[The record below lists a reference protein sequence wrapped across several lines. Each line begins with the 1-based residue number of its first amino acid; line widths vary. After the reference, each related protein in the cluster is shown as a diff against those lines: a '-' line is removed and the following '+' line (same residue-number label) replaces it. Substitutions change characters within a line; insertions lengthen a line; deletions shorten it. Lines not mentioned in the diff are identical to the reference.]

1 MKIFYTLL
9 MAAMMLSFTGCSPED
24 FPFGSGN
31 EQEQGKDDDDN
42 TGGEIPEEPLTSG
55 PASVAITRATATTAH
70 FEGSIINDDID
81 LDFVQITVRY
91 AEPEDFS
98 AMSDNI
104 PSVVI
109 TRPDFENDKNFSFS
123 IEDLHI
129 NTLYKFCAIVQY
141 KSEVFYSDVEEFK
154 TAGVNIELAVKEDS
168 ITDSSV
174 EFTGSV
180 RGLSPEDEGK
190 LEIGVLYTDDKALLE
205 SGEGEMVVIDA
216 IAKDGTFNLSLSS
229 LYDGGPTFYF
239 RSYVE
244 QNGDYAFGKIGSF
257 ELLVEPVRLVKK
269 ITRHE
274 QIPGVEFNWIYEFE
288 YDSRGRNTSSKML
301 VIEDGDSYGVH
312 YTYDYSTNG
321 VVSVNESYEDN
332 GELEEEQTYSINVDN
347 RGRATNY
354 NYTWEDNWGDDT
366 YEDIHIYNYSM
377 EFDYS
382 EEGFLKSY
390 YNSSDYWSVSV
401 EYTYLDGRITEMF
414 IDRNDDYDSLISMDE
429 SFTSDHK
436 VKRTSFDIN
445 KAINPYIYPEE
456 NLTLCSTVNIG
467 AIGDYHFDRMYVE
480 SIFYYDSVDIPI
492 DDYTYDANYKK
503 TITVKDYYYEGMDD
517 ELETLPI
524 TTANYDKDG
533 YPVEFIADIR
543 QSNVE
548 MEITYAAGDILW
560 KDDEG
565 PVYEVVE
572 VDRKI
577 ISKGPA
583 TSIGAATITIEYC
596 E

>member
-1 MKIFYTLL
+1 

-31 EQEQGKDDDDN
+31 EQEQGKDDDN

-70 FEGSIINDDID
+70 FEGSIINEEID

-154 TAGVNIELAVKEDS
+154 TAGVDIELAVKEGS

-190 LEIGVLYTDDKALLE
+190 LEIGLIYGDNKSLVE
-205 SGEGEMVVIDA
+205 GGEGDMVVIDA
-216 IAKDGTFNLSLSS
+216 IAEDGTFNLSLTS

-244 QNGDYAFGKIGSF
+244 QDGDYAFGKIGSF
-257 ELLVEPVRLVKK
+257 ELLVEQLKRVKK

-288 YDSRGRNTSSKML
+288 YDSRGRNTSSKIL

-332 GELEEEQTYSINVDN
+332 GELEEEQTYNINVDD

-390 YNSSDYWSVSV
+390 YYSYDYWSVSV

-467 AIGDYHFDRMYVE
+467 TIGDYYFDRMYVE
-480 SIFYYDSVDIPI
+480 SIFYYDSVNIPI

-543 QSNVE
+543 E
-548 MEITYAAGDILW
+548 YEGEIEVTYAAGDILW
-560 KDDEG
+560 EEEDG
-565 PVYEVVE
+565 PIYEVVE

-583 TSIGAATITIEYC
+583 TSVGSATITIEYC

>member
-1 MKIFYTLL
+1 
-9 MAAMMLSFTGCSPED
+9 MAAMVLSFTGCSLD
-24 FPFGSGN
+24 DLPFGPGNKQEENKGN
-31 EQEQGKDDDDN
+31 EN
-42 TGGEIPEEPLTSG
+42 TGADIPEEPLTSG

-70 FEGSIINDDID
+70 FEGSIINEDID
-81 LDFVQITVRY
+81 LDFVQITLRY

-109 TRPDFENDKNFSFS
+109 TRPDFENNNKFSFS

-154 TAGVNIELAVKEDS
+154 TAGVDIELAVKEGS

-190 LEIGVLYTDDKALLE
+190 LEIGLIYGDNKSLVE
-205 SGEGEMVVIDA
+205 GGEGEMVALDT
-216 IAKDGTFNLSLSS
+216 IAEDGTFNLSLTS

-244 QNGDYAFGKIGSF
+244 QDGDYAFGKIGSF
-257 ELLVEPVRLVKK
+257 ELLVEQLKRVKK

-274 QIPGVEFNWIYEFE
+274 QMPGVEFNWIYEFE
-288 YDSRGRNTSSKML
+288 YDSRGRITSSK
-301 VIEDGDSYGVH
+301 VTEIEDGDSYGVH

-321 VVSVNESYEDN
+321 VVSVNERFIDN
-332 GELEEEQTYSINVDN
+332 GELEDEQTTYILNVDD
-347 RGRATNY
+347 RGRVTNY
-354 NYTWEDNWGDDT
+354 DYTWEDNWGDDT
-366 YEDIHIYNYSM
+366 YEDIHIYHYSVTL
-377 EFDYS
+377 DYS
-382 EEGFLKSY
+382 EEGFL
-390 YNSSDYWSVSV
+390 NSWYESGDDGVYGI

-414 IDRNDDYDSLISMDE
+414 IDREGDYDSLIHLDE

-436 VKRTSFDIN
+436 VKHTSFDIN
-445 KAINPYIYPEE
+445 KAINPEFYPDGELIWFS
-456 NLTLCSTVNIG
+456 NINIG
-467 AIGDYHFDRMYVE
+467 TIGDYYFDRMYVE

-524 TTANYDKDG
+524 TTATYDKDG

-543 QSNVE
+543 EYEGE
-548 MEITYAAGDILW
+548 MEATYAAGDILW
-560 KDDEG
+560 EQEDG
-565 PVYEVVE
+565 PIYEVVE

-583 TSIGAATITIEYC
+583 TSVGSATITIEYC

>member
-1 MKIFYTLL
+1 

-31 EQEQGKDDDDN
+31 EQEQGKDNDDN

-70 FEGSIINDDID
+70 FEGSIINEDID

-109 TRPDFENDKNFSFS
+109 TRPDFENNNKFSFS

-154 TAGVNIELAVKEDS
+154 TAGVDIELTVKEGS

-190 LEIGVLYTDDKALLE
+190 LEIGLIYGDNKSLVE

-216 IAKDGTFNLSLSS
+216 IAEDGTFNLSLTS

-244 QNGDYAFGKIGSF
+244 QNGNYILGEIDYF
-257 ELLVEPVRLVKK
+257 EFDVEPVRLVKK

-274 QIPGVEFNWIYEFE
+274 KIHGAEAYMIYEFE
-288 YDSRGRNTSSKML
+288 HDGRGNVISSKVTL
-301 VIEDGDSYGVH
+301 TEDEYCDEH
-312 YTYDYSTNG
+312 LFTYDYSTNG
-321 VVSVNESYEDN
+321 VVSVNVRINYD
-332 GELEEEQTYSINVDN
+332 GDFHEEQTYKINFDD
-347 RGRATNY
+347 RGYVSNY
-354 NYTWEDNWGDDT
+354 DYTWEDCCEIFYYT
-366 YEDIHIYNYSM
+366 AT
-377 EFDYS
+377 FDYS
-382 EEGFLKSY
+382 EEGFLERWFV
-390 YNSSDYWSVSV
+390 NGEDD
-401 EYTYLDGRITEMF
+401 EYFGLNYSYLDGCPMELSYFSDGDYNEMY
-414 IDRNDDYDSLISMDE
+414 RVDD
-429 SFTSDHK
+429 SFTSDREI
-436 VKRTSFDIN
+436 KRTSFDIN
-445 KAINPYIYPEE
+445 KALIPWLYPDET
-456 NLTLCSTVNIG
+456 LTIFSAVNIG
-467 AIGDYHFDRMYVE
+467 TLGGYYFDRMNIE
-480 SIFYYDSVDIPI
+480 SFIYEIWNEDRI
-492 DDYTYDANYKK
+492 DHTDDANYKETSTFK
-503 TITVKDYYYEGMDD
+503 FVYCEEYEGDFC
-517 ELETLPI
+517 TLPI
-524 TTANYDKDG
+524 TTATYDKDG

-543 QSNVE
+543 EYEGE
-548 MEITYAAGDILW
+548 MEATYAAGDILW
-560 KDDEG
+560 EEEDG

-583 TSIGAATITIEYC
+583 TSVGSATITIEYC

>member
-1 MKIFYTLL
+1 

-24 FPFGSGN
+24 FPFGSDN

-70 FEGSIINDDID
+70 FEGSIINEDID

-109 TRPDFENDKNFSFS
+109 TRPDFKNDNKFSFS

-154 TAGVNIELAVKEDS
+154 TAGVDIELAVKEGS

-190 LEIGVLYTDDKALLE
+190 LEIGLIYGDNKSLVE
-205 SGEGEMVVIDA
+205 GGEGDMVVIDA
-216 IAKDGTFNLSLSS
+216 IAEDGTFNLSLTS
-229 LYDGGPTFYF
+229 LYNGGPTFYF

-244 QNGDYAFGKIGSF
+244 QDGDYAFGKIGSF
-257 ELLVEPVRLVKK
+257 ELLVEPVRLIKK

-288 YDSRGRNTSSKML
+288 YDSRGRNTSSK
-301 VIEDGDSYGVH
+301 VTEIEDGDSYGVH

-321 VVSVNESYEDN
+321 VVSVNECYEDN
-332 GELEEEQTYSINVDN
+332 GELDEEQTYFVNIDN
-347 RGRATNY
+347 RGRVADF

-366 YEDIHIYNYSM
+366 YEDIHIYHYSVTL
-377 EFDYS
+377 DYS

-390 YNSSDYWSVSV
+390 YNSSDDWHVTL
-401 EYTYLDGRITEMF
+401 EYTYLDGRVTAMS
-414 IDRNDDYDSLISMDE
+414 IDRDGDYDSLIHLDE

-436 VKRTSFDIN
+436 LKRTSFDIN
-445 KAINPYIYPEE
+445 KAINPAFYPDEE
-456 NLTLCSTVNIG
+456 LIWFSNINIG
-467 AIGDYHFDRMYVE
+467 TIGDYYFDRMYVE
-480 SIFYYDSVDIPI
+480 SIFYYDSVDMPI

-503 TITVKDYYYEGMDD
+503 TITVKDFYYEGMDD

-565 PVYEVVE
+565 PIYEVVE

-577 ISKGPA
+577 ISESPA

>member
-1 MKIFYTLL
+1 

-70 FEGSIINDDID
+70 FEGSIINEDID

-109 TRPDFENDKNFSFS
+109 TRPDFDNDKNFSFS

-154 TAGVNIELAVKEDS
+154 TAGVDIELAVKEGS

-216 IAKDGTFNLSLSS
+216 IAEDGTFNLSLTS
-229 LYDGGPTFYF
+229 LYNGGPTFYF
-239 RSYVE
+239 CSYVE
-244 QNGDYAFGKIGSF
+244 QDGNYILGEIDYF
-257 ELLVEPVRLVKK
+257 EFDVEPVRLVKK

-274 QIPGVEFNWIYEFE
+274 KIHGAEAYMIYEFE
-288 YDSRGRNTSSKML
+288 HDGRGNVISSKVTL
-301 VIEDGDSYGVH
+301 TEDEY
-312 YTYDYSTNG
+312 YEEYLFTYDYSTNG
-321 VVSVNESYEDN
+321 VVYVNGRTNYD
-332 GELEEEQTYSINVDN
+332 GDFHEEQTYKMNVDD
-347 RGRATNY
+347 RGYVSNY
-354 NYTWEDNWGDDT
+354 DYTWEDGGEIWYHT
-366 YEDIHIYNYSM
+366 AT
-377 EFDYS
+377 FDYS
-382 EEGFLKSY
+382 EEGFLENY
-390 YNSSDYWSVSV
+390 CNSSDDWSVTL

-414 IDRNDDYDSLISMDE
+414 IDRDDDYDSSISIDN
-429 SFTSDHK
+429 SFTSDREI
-436 VKRTSFDIN
+436 KRTSFDIN
-445 KAINPYIYPEE
+445 KVLIPWFYPEE
-456 NLTLCSTVNIG
+456 TLTIYSSVNIG
-467 AIGDYHFDRMYVE
+467 TLGGYYFDRMTIE
-480 SIFYYDSVDIPI
+480 SFFYEIWNEDRIYQTD
-492 DDYTYDANYKK
+492 DANYKG
-503 TITVKDYYYEGMDD
+503 TSTLNVVYCEDYEEDFC
-517 ELETLPI
+517 TLPV
-524 TTANYDKDG
+524 TTATYDKDG
-533 YPVEFIADIR
+533 YPVELIADVR
-543 QSNVE
+543 EYEGE

-560 KDDEG
+560 EEEDG
-565 PVYEVVE
+565 PIYEVVE

-583 TSIGAATITIEYC
+583 TSVGSATITIEYC